1 MSTISVQTLDGLVPD
16 DAVAVPEP
24 HIFRASL
31 SNASYFQYWRA
42 CAAMGPIFLAAF
54 LFFWGVLGHN
64 IPPIPADHTAEQM
77 AEFFRTHY
85 NEVRAGM
92 VGAMLF
98 GVLYLPWTLAITRVM
113 EWINPLEN
121 NIMTTLQMWGGG
133 LTVVP
138 LVTSSMFWLTAAYRP
153 EDLDAVTLQMLYDQG
168 WLLIDMFY
176 AITTIPM
183 IAIGVA
189 GLTDR
194 RARPLFPRWVCWFA
208 IWAGISFL
216 FELLMPFFKDGL
228 FARQGWLNFWVEF
241 LVWFFYIVSITY
253 CLFRAIPR
261 LENERSIALAKQRA
275 TQPADER

>member
-1 MSTISVQTLDGLVPD
+1 MSTSSDQTLDGLVPG

-85 NEVRAGM
+85 IEVRAGM

-138 LVTSSMFWLTAAYRP
+138 LVTSSMFWLTGAYRP
-153 EDLDAVTLQMLYDQG
+153 DELDPSILRMLYDQG